1 VSGGRPATKAPAAA
15 INPFRARRYLE
26 DKGVSLGA
34 LVARFGWS
42 ATTWSRFLN
51 RARPLE
57 GGTAMVERLLE
68 ERAIEVPPD
77 LWEPESGRTVVAPGD
92 APAHRSTPLMSGQT
106 KKDQVLTTP
115 YSEVFMLAQFLSDGA
130 RRRFGLFNNPFAA
143 SALYDDEGQPRLDHI
158 FLSRAQASVRL
169 LLTQAATGGGFS
181 AVYGPPGTGKTTLR
195 ARAMADAAAIT
206 EPHRLVVVTPANIE
220 RRKMELGHIVME
232 LLRELTDDAVPQA
245 TNARDAKLE
254 AVLLRYH
261 KDRHRI
267 VLLIEDAHEL
277 RPETLKDLKRLHEG
291 RHGFMPLLGIILIG
305 QPDLGVKLDPARNPL
320 LTEVAL
326 RAVKVELPAL
336 AEGEI
341 RSYLASRLALVG
353 DRHVDH
359 VFAPAAVA
367 EMERLLATPKGE
379 GQPSRPRTPL
389 VLNNLAVGALNCAN
403 ARGEDLVTAE
413 TVKDV
418 LAAKS
423 PALQA
428 WGAA

>member
-1 VSGGRPATKAPAAA
+1 MSGGRPATTVPAAVV
-15 INPFRARRYLE
+15 NPFRARRYLE
-26 DKGVSLGA
+26 QRGVSLGA

-57 GGTAMVERLLE
+57 RGAAMVERLLE
-68 ERAIEVPPD
+68 ERAIPLPPD
-77 LWEPESGRTVVAPGD
+77 LWEAESGTSVAAGE
-92 APAHRSTPLMSGQT
+92 APAHRSVPLAARDT
-106 KKDQVLTTP
+106 KKDQPPTP

-143 SALYDDEGQPRLDHI
+143 SALYDDGRPRLEHI

-169 LLTQAATGGGFS
+169 LLTQAATGGGFM
-181 AVYGPPGTGKTTLR
+181 AVYGPTGTGKTTLR
-195 ARAMADAAAIT
+195 SRAMADAAAIT
-206 EPHRLVVVTPANIE
+206 EPHRLVVITPANIE

-232 LLRELTDDAVPQA
+232 LLRELTDDPVPQA

-291 RHGFMPLLGIILIG
+291 RHGFMPLLGIILVG
-305 QPDLGVKLDPARNPL
+305 QPELGVKLDPARNPL
-320 LTEVAL
+320 LMEVAL

-341 RSYLASRLALVG
+341 RAYLASRLALVG
-353 DRHVDH
+353 DKHVDQI
-359 VFAPAAVA
+359 FAPEAVA

-379 GQPSRPRTPL
+379 GQPTRPRTPM
-389 VLNNLAVGALNCAN
+389 VLNNLAMGVLNCAN
-403 ARGEDLVTAE
+403 ARADDIITDD

-418 LAAKS
+418 LAADAAK
-423 PALQA
+423 LQA